1 MRKFQ
6 FRLQKLLEIR
16 SHKEK
21 LVKNELAKAERKKYI
36 LVEKKENLLNELK
49 GSRNKM
55 REEEKE
61 KILTVDRMRLYQ
73 QYFKRLRATTDQK
86 DKLISL
92 ADDGIKLINDRLI
105 EARKKKRVLERL
117 KENKFKDYMYEFQK
131 EEQNFFDEVGNTGFI
146 KNKKYEEEE
155 NEKAKVKEKCE
166 IPIKYTEYEKNLT
179 ERLYE
184 EIMSKGEL
192 LK

>member
-16 SHKEK
+16 SYKEK
-21 LVKNELAKAERKKYI
+21 LIKNELAKAERKKYI

-73 QYFKRLRATTDQK
+73 QYFKRLKATATQK

-92 ADDGIKLINDRLI
+92 ADDEIKLINDRLI

-131 EEQNFFDEVGNTGFI
+131 EEQSFFDEVGNTGFI
-146 KNKKYEEEE
+146 KNKSHKEEE

-166 IPIKYTEYEKNLT
+166 IPIKYNKYEKNLT